1 MKESVFR
8 KKSLDKISSPEEID
22 EYMKVTSPSL
32 WMIFGAV
39 LLVLIAV
46 VIWSIT
52 KEIEASI
59 VVDGQVV
66 TEMIKPIELLLN

>member
-32 WMIFGAV
+32 WIIFGAV

-46 VIWSIT
+46 VLWSIT
-52 KEIEASI
+52 KEIEVSVIA
-59 VVDGQVV
+59 DGQTV
-66 TEMIKPIELLLN
+66 TEIIKPIELLLN

>member
-32 WMIFGAV
+32 WIIFGAV

-46 VIWSIT
+46 VLWSIT